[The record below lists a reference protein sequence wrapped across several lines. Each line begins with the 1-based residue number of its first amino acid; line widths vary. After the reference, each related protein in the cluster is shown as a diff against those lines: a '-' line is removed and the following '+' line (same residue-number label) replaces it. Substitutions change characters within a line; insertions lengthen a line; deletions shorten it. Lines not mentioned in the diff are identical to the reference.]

1 MCAGGDAGYDG
12 VVSIHTSLV
21 SSLPIGVFDSG
32 VGGLTVLG
40 ALRRRLPG
48 EAMIYLGDTA
58 RVPYGPK
65 SPETVAAYAGEAAD
79 RLVAEGIKL
88 LVVACNTATVHA
100 LDGLQRRYPALPI
113 LGVVEPGAAAAAAGS
128 KSGRIAVIAT
138 EGTVQSGAYEA
149 AIRRLRPDAQVV
161 ARVCGMLVALAEEGW
176 AEDVL
181 AEAVLRRYL
190 GPMFEQDPRLA
201 PDCLVLGCTHFP
213 LFTPAIRSVFGP
225 WVTLVDSSA
234 TVAEAVVTLLADRN
248 LTRAETGVPTSR
260 YLVTDGP
267 ERFARIASR
276 FLGETIV
283 ASAIERIQ
291 LPGPRADF
299 DISAAGKPAAGGKS
313 RTGRV

>member
-1 MCAGGDAGYDG
+1 MHGRIHGYDQR
-12 VVSIHTSLV
+12 VNAPSDINSA
-21 SSLPIGVFDSG
+21 LPIGVFDSG

-40 ALRRRLPG
+40 ALRRRLPR

-65 SPETVAAYAGEAAD
+65 SPETVAAYTGEAVAH
-79 RLVAEGIKL
+79 LVAQGIKL

-100 LDGLQRRYPALPI
+100 LAGLERRYPDLPI

-138 EGTVQSGAYEA
+138 EGTIKSGAYDA
-149 AIRRLRPDAQVV
+149 AIKRLRPDAAVV
-161 ARVCGMLVALAEEGW
+161 ARACGLLVALAEEGW
-176 AEDVL
+176 AEDVV

-190 GPMFEQDPRLA
+190 GPLFEQDPHAA

-213 LFTPAIRSVFGP
+213 LFTPAIRTMFGP

-234 TVAEAVVTLLADRN
+234 TVAEAVVALLAARG
-248 LTRAETGVPTSR
+248 LARADDAAVPRPR

-267 ERFARIASR
+267 DRFARIASR
-276 FLGETIV
+276 FLGERIE
-283 ASAIERIQ
+283 AEAIERIA
-291 LPGPRADF
+291 L
-299 DISAAGKPAAGGKS
+299 SAAG
-313 RTGRV
+313 

>member
-1 MCAGGDAGYDG
+1 MSVPSEPDP
-12 VVSIHTSLV
+12 T
-21 SSLPIGVFDSG
+21 LPIGVFDSG

-65 SPETVAAYAGEAAD
+65 SPETVAAYTGEAVAH
-79 RLVAEGIKL
+79 LVAQGIKL

-100 LDGLQRRYPALPI
+100 LDELERRYPTLPI
-113 LGVVEPGAAAAAAGS
+113 LGVVEPGAAAAVAGS

-138 EGTVQSGAYEA
+138 EGTVRSGAYEA
-149 AIRRLRPDAQVV
+149 AIKRLRPEATVV
-161 ARVCGMLVALAEEGW
+161 SQACGLLVALAEEGW

-190 GPMFEQDPRLA
+190 GPLFEQDPHRA

-213 LFTPAIRSVFGP
+213 LFTPAIRTMFGP
-225 WVTLVDSSA
+225 WVRLVDSSA
-234 TVAEAVVTLLADRN
+234 TVAEAAAVLLAARG
-248 LTRAETGVPTSR
+248 LVGSGASAVR

-276 FLGETIV
+276 FLGERID
-283 ASAIERIQ
+283 AAAIERIV
-291 LPGPRADF
+291 LPAQSPD
-299 DISAAGKPAAGGKS
+299 P
-313 RTGRV
+313 

>member
-1 MCAGGDAGYDG
+1 
-12 VVSIHTSLV
+12 VSPPSDINSA
-21 SSLPIGVFDSG
+21 LPIGVFDSG

-40 ALRRRLPG
+40 ALRRRLPR

-65 SPETVAAYAGEAAD
+65 SPETVAAYTGEAVAH
-79 RLVAEGIKL
+79 LVAQGIKL

-100 LDGLQRRYPALPI
+100 LAGLERRYPDLPI

-138 EGTVQSGAYEA
+138 EGTIRSGAYDA
-149 AIRRLRPDAQVV
+149 AIKRLRPDAAVV
-161 ARVCGMLVALAEEGW
+161 ARACGLLVALAEEGW
-176 AEDVL
+176 AEDVV

-190 GPMFEQDPRLA
+190 GPLFEQDPHAA

-213 LFTPAIRSVFGP
+213 LFTPAIRTMFGP

-234 TVAEAVVTLLADRN
+234 TVAEAVVALLAARG
-248 LTRAETGVPTSR
+248 LARADDGAVPRPR

-267 ERFARIASR
+267 DRFARIASR
-276 FLGETIV
+276 FLGERIE
-283 ASAIERIQ
+283 AEAIERIA
-291 LPGPRADF
+291 LN
-299 DISAAGKPAAGGKS
+299 AAG
-313 RTGRV
+313 

>member
-1 MCAGGDAGYDG
+1 VSGRRAGYDG
-12 VVSIHTSLV
+12 AVSALSPENPAR
-21 SSLPIGVFDSG
+21 PIGVFDSG

-40 ALRRRLPG
+40 ALRRRLPR

-65 SPETVAAYAGEAAD
+65 SPETVAAYTGEAVA

-100 LDGLQRRYPALPI
+100 LAGLRRQYPALPI

-128 KSGRIAVIAT
+128 RSGRIAVIAT
-138 EGTVQSGAYEA
+138 EGTVQSGAYDA
-149 AIRRLRPDAQVV
+149 AIRRLRPEATVV
-161 ARVCGMLVALAEEGW
+161 ARACGLLVALAEEGW
-176 AEDVL
+176 ADDVL

-190 GPMFEQDPRLA
+190 GPMFEQEPHLA

-213 LFTPAIRSVFGP
+213 LFTPAIRTMFGP

-234 TVAEAVVTLLADRN
+234 TTAEAVVGLLAERGLAN
-248 LTRAETGVPTSR
+248 AGAETPAVR

-276 FLGETIV
+276 FLGERI
-283 ASAIERIQ
+283 APAAIERIT
-291 LPGPRADF
+291 L
-299 DISAAGKPAAGGKS
+299 
-313 RTGRV
+313 

>member
-1 MCAGGDAGYDG
+1 MSPPPDIR
-12 VVSIHTSLV
+12 ST
-21 SSLPIGVFDSG
+21 LPIGVFDSG

-65 SPETVAAYAGEAAD
+65 SPETVAAYTGEAVAH
-79 RLVAEGIKL
+79 LVGQGIKL

-100 LDGLQRRYPALPI
+100 LPTLERDYPDLPI
-113 LGVVEPGAAAAAAGS
+113 LGVVEPGAAAAVAGS

-138 EGTVQSGAYEA
+138 EGTVQSGAYDA
-149 AIRRLRPDAQVV
+149 AIKRLRPQATVV
-161 ARVCGMLVALAEEGW
+161 SRACGMLVALAEEGW
-176 AEDVL
+176 AEDVV

-190 GPMFEQDPRLA
+190 GPMFEADPHLA

-213 LFTPAIRSVFGP
+213 LFTPAIRTLFGP

-234 TVAEAVVTLLADRN
+234 TVAASAAVLL
-248 LTRAETGVPTSR
+248 TGRGLVRTDAMPTTR

-267 ERFARIASR
+267 QRFARIASR
-276 FLGETIV
+276 FLGERIEE
-283 ASAIERIQ
+283 AAIERVV
-291 LPGPRADF
+291 L
-299 DISAAGKPAAGGKS
+299 
-313 RTGRV
+313 

>member
-1 MCAGGDAGYDG
+1 MSAVDLT
-12 VVSIHTSLV
+12 H
-21 SSLPIGVFDSG
+21 PIGVFDSG

-40 ALRRRLPG
+40 ALRRRLPA

-65 SPETVAAYAGEAAD
+65 SPETVAAYTAEAAD
-79 RLVAEGIKL
+79 HLVALGIKL

-100 LDGLQRRYPALPI
+100 LDGLRRRHPALPVV
-113 LGVVEPGAAAAAAGS
+113 GVVEPGAAAAAAGS

-138 EGTVQSGAYEA
+138 EGTVRSGAYEA
-149 AIRRLRPDAQVV
+149 AIRRLRPEAKVV
-161 ARVCGMLVALAEEGW
+161 ARACGLLVALAEEGW

-190 GPMFEQDPRLA
+190 GPMFEQDPHRA

-213 LFTPAIRSVFGP
+213 LFTPAIRTLFGP

-234 TVAEAVVTLLADRN
+234 TVAEAVAGMLMEQGLAREPGIQPAS
-248 LTRAETGVPTSR
+248 TR

-276 FLGETIV
+276 FLGEPIDGAAMETI
-283 ASAIERIQ
+283 R
-291 LPGPRADF
+291 LPATM
-299 DISAAGKPAAGGKS
+299 PAA

>member
-1 MCAGGDAGYDG
+1 
-12 VVSIHTSLV
+12 VSPPPDIRSN
-21 SSLPIGVFDSG
+21 LPIGVFDSG

-65 SPETVAAYAGEAAD
+65 SPETVAAYTGEAVAH
-79 RLVAEGIKL
+79 LVGQGIKL

-100 LDGLQRRYPALPI
+100 LPTLRRDYPDLPI

-138 EGTVQSGAYEA
+138 EGTVQSGAYDA
-149 AIRRLRPDAQVV
+149 AIKRLRPQATVV
-161 ARVCGMLVALAEEGW
+161 SRACGLLVALAEEGW
-176 AEDVL
+176 AEDVV

-190 GPMFEQDPRLA
+190 GPMFEADPHLA

-213 LFTPAIRSVFGP
+213 LFTPAIRTLFGP

-234 TVAEAVVTLLADRN
+234 TVAEAAAVLLADRD
-248 LTRAETGVPTSR
+248 LARTDAAPMAR

-267 ERFARIASR
+267 ARFARIASR
-276 FLGETIV
+276 FLGERIE
-283 ASAIERIQ
+283 ASAIERVA
-291 LPGPRADF
+291 LAKD
-299 DISAAGKPAAGGKS
+299 AC
-313 RTGRV
+313 

>member
-1 MCAGGDAGYDG
+1 
-12 VVSIHTSLV
+12 VSPPPDITST
-21 SSLPIGVFDSG
+21 LPIGVFDSG

-65 SPETVAAYAGEAAD
+65 SPETVAAYTGEAVAH
-79 RLVAEGIKL
+79 LVGQGIKL

-100 LDGLQRRYPALPI
+100 LASLERDYPDLPI

-138 EGTVQSGAYEA
+138 EGTVRSGAYDT
-149 AIRRLRPDAQVV
+149 AIKRLRPNATVV
-161 ARVCGMLVALAEEGW
+161 SRACGMLVALAEEGW
-176 AEDVL
+176 AEDVV

-190 GPMFEQDPRLA
+190 GPMFEQDPHTA

-213 LFTPAIRSVFGP
+213 LFTSAIRTMFGP

-234 TVAEAVVTLLADRN
+234 TVAEAAAALLAARG
-248 LTRAETGVPTSR
+248 LGRADASPVVR

-276 FLGETIV
+276 FLGERIAV
-283 ASAIERIQ
+283 DRIERVV
-291 LPGPRADF
+291 LAKD
-299 DISAAGKPAAGGKS
+299 SC
-313 RTGRV
+313 